1 VSAERR
7 TYSDRN
13 SESRLVGHSR
23 KPIIP
28 NRPNPYPPSNVKY
41 IPLEAMLIKN
51 GECLHKISEL
61 LGHADVGITLKVYH
75 HVDAESIRQM
85 HVENSPLRK
94 LEVVG
99 ALG

>member
-1 VSAERR
+1 ML
-7 TYSDRN
+7 TYSTTLSSVPAAKVLTGEKLSIN
-13 SESRLVGHSR
+13 QGQPCLSPSS
-23 KPIIP
+23 
-28 NRPNPYPPSNVKY
+28 NPKY
-41 IPLEAMLIKN
+41 IPVEAMLIKN

-75 HVDAESIRQM
+75 HVDAKSIRQM